1 MEHELME
8 IIEYYGGKRR
18 SCDQGELVELLREA
32 QELCG
37 GILTEEVLE
46 TVCRELNLK
55 RNYIDTVMK
64 FIPDLKTQKVK
75 HRLEVCGGKGC
86 SAKKG
91 RFLAEYIESEYDVT
105 SGGVSEKG
113 EFLYKVAGCM
123 KNCKDGPCIK
133 WDGEIY
139 TEATKEKIKRLV
151 EK

>member
-1 MEHELME
+1 MEQELME
-8 IIEYYGGKRR
+8 IIQYYGGKRR

-37 GILTEEVLE
+37 GILTEDVLE

-75 HRLEVCGGKGC
+75 HRLEVCGAKGC

-91 RFLAEYIESEYDVT
+91 RVLAEYIESEYDVT

-113 EFLYKVAGCM
+113 EFFYKVSGCM

-139 TEATKEKIKRLV
+139 TGATKEKIKRLV